1 MEWNDAWSDK
11 SNKCTADAKPALKY
25 TDSKDDGIF
34 WMPFGTY
41 FKYYATTAIN
51 YIRPNYYYTSERRL
65 KVKNLIVKIEAE
77 SASHG
82 FVMVTQ

>member
-34 WMPFGTY
+34 WMPFWNIFQVLRYNCDQLNQT
-41 FKYYATTAIN
+41 
-51 YIRPNYYYTSERRL
+51 
-65 KVKNLIVKIEAE
+65 
-77 SASHG
+77 
-82 FVMVTQ
+82 